1 MGNRVLLNQDNII
14 VIEVVGDQTPASVEL
29 MGRQTDLLLTELKTL
44 GKPGLILDDLMQIG
58 AVGADARKVVVELGE
73 WLDYDKLAMLGKGGI
88 MKLGANLMLRATGRS
103 YKLRYFDD
111 RQKAI
116 NWLQA

>member
-1 MGNRVLLNQDNII
+1 M
-14 VIEVVGDQTPASVEL
+14 IEVVGDQTSMSVEL
-29 MGRQTDLLLTELKTL
+29 MGRQTDLLLTELKTV
-44 GKPGLILDDLMQIG
+44 GKPGLILDDLLQIG
-58 AVGADARKVVVELGE
+58 NVGADARKLVVALGE
-73 WLDYDKLAMLGKGGI
+73 RLDYDKLAMVGKGGV

-116 NWLQA
+116 SWLQA